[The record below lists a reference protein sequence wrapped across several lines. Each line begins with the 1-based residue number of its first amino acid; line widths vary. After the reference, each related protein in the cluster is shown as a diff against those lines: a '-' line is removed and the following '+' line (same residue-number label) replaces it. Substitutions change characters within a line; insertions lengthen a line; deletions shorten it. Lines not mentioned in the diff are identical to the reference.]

1 MCFLYPGHVREV
13 QIPPKKCGEMFK
25 YYDMF
30 KANCKHTLV
39 NSDKHRDTVIL
50 EYPYKIRRYRRTL
63 RQELSF
69 LYFEP
74 VCNFLQ

>member
-1 MCFLYPGHVREV
+1 
-13 QIPPKKCGEMFK
+13 
-25 YYDMF
+25 MF